1 MDQRRSKVTLGLG
14 ALVLAAAAC
23 QGSLGG
29 STQSDPENEQG
40 QTPVDLAGTAIGT
53 DKQTVLDERNLS
65 FTDAIRTASLKLTD
79 NLPSLQTI
87 RDMEKAADQ
96 RVAYEQAIDT
106 MFDSSTFK
114 RRMLR
119 WARDTFRQGGGAM
132 DSAPALLARIVV
144 EGRPLAELFTAS
156 SNNCPSFDGATNEFV
171 DGECANGAPVQAGV
185 LTNPGTMKQFYSS
198 MAFRRVR
205 WVQEVFACT
214 KFPAEYSEITVEMG
228 AGQFTSP
235 WDFNSIS
242 NTPINFHDTSAV
254 VCANCHTSMNH
265 IAPLFANF
273 DQDGMWKDSVQV
285 MTPTAPDPQKTA
297 FSHWLSP
304 GEATAWRFGKPTKD
318 LAELGQALA
327 SDPEVTNCM
336 VARLWNLT
344 MSKED
349 IVSDLATVPMKVVAP
364 FIEQTATNGGNLKE
378 TLKAMLKSDDFTR
391 F

>member
-14 ALVLAAAAC
+14 AMIVAATAC

-29 STQSDPENEQG
+29 LTQSEQEAAEAASN
-40 QTPVDLAGTAIGT
+40 VAGTAIGT
-53 DKQTVLDERNLS
+53 DAKTVLDDRRLS
-65 FTDAIRTASLKLTD
+65 FSDALRTASLKLTD
-79 NLPSLQTI
+79 KLPTLQVIHDLEQATEP
-87 RDMEKAADQ
+87 RA
-96 RVAYEQAIDT
+96 AYELAVDE
-106 MFDSSTFK
+106 MFESPQFK

-119 WARDTFRQGGGAM
+119 WARDTFRQGGGEL

-144 EGRPLAELFTAS
+144 EGRPFTELFTAAS
-156 SNNCPSFDGATNEFV
+156 HNCPTFDGENNAFV
-171 DGECANGAPVQAGV
+171 DGECGNDAPVQAGV

-214 KFPAEYSEITVEMG
+214 KFPAEYSESPVDMG

-235 WDFNSIS
+235 WKFESIS
-242 NTPINFHDTSAV
+242 NTPINFQDTSAV

-265 IAPLFANF
+265 LAPLFANF
-273 DQDGMWKDSVQV
+273 DANGMWKNSIQV
-285 MTPTAPDPQKTA
+285 MTPTAPDPQKTEL
-297 FSHWLSP
+297 SHWLKS
-304 GEATAWRFGKPTKD
+304 EETTAWRLDQPTKD
-318 LAELGQALA
+318 LAELGVAMA
-327 SDPEVTNCM
+327 NDPDVKNCM

-349 IVSDLATVPMKVVAP
+349 IVSDLATVPVKVVASY
-364 FIEQTATNGGNLKE
+364 IKQVDTNGGNLKE
-378 TLKAMLKSDDFTR
+378 TLKSMLKSDDFTR